1 MDSLNAS
8 LSATWQP
15 FILVAGLL
23 LVGHAAS
30 RDGLFDTLG
39 SLSAR
44 LPGRG
49 VSLFVTTMLMVAM
62 VSAVLNLDSAVVF
75 MTPVALKAARAK
87 GADETAFVYG
97 TVFMSN
103 SASLL
108 FIGSNLTNILV
119 IGNSTTSPAHFSAR
133 MLAPWLLAVVVV
145 IGVMLLWRGRFLR
158 APLQRAASAPSG
170 FTLGPGI
177 FATIFAVVAMLA
189 ARHPALM
196 IFAAGVTAEGWD
208 LVRQRGKEWRSTL
221 AVINPAVLATLFGV
235 ALFVGVLARHWT
247 GPARLLAHANVATT
261 TLVATLSAL
270 VINNLPAASL
280 FAAHPVA
287 HPYALLLGLDVGPN
301 CLISGALSS
310 LLWRR
315 IVQRDG
321 AQVSLRTL
329 SLIGVLLALATFAV
343 ALPVLN

>member
-1 MDSLNAS
+1 VHSLNAS

-15 FILVAGLL
+15 FVLVAGLL

-30 RDGLFDTLG
+30 RDGLFNALG

-49 VSLFVTTMLMVAM
+49 VSLFVTTMLTVAL

-75 MTPVALKAARAK
+75 MTPVALNAARAQ

-133 MLAPWLLAVVVV
+133 MLVPWLLAVVVV
-145 IGVMLLWRGRFLR
+145 IGVMLRWRWRFLR
-158 APLQRAASAPSG
+158 APLLRSAIAPSR
-170 FTLGPGI
+170 FVLGPGI
-177 FATIFAVVAMLA
+177 LATIFSVVAMLA
-189 ARHPALM
+189 TRHPALLV
-196 IFAAGVTAEGWD
+196 FVAGLIAEGWD
-208 LVRQRGKEWRSTL
+208 LLRQRAKDWRSSL
-221 AVINPAVLATLFGV
+221 AVISPVVLATLFSV
-235 ALFVGVLARHWT
+235 ALLVGVLARHWA

-280 FAAHPVA
+280 FAAHQVA

-315 IVQRDG
+315 IAQRDG
-321 AQVSLRTL
+321 AQVSLRTF
-329 SLIGVLLALATFAV
+329 SLIGVPLALATFVV

>member
-1 MDSLNAS
+1 VHSLNAS
-8 LSATWQP
+8 FSATWQP
-15 FILVAGLL
+15 FVLVAGLL
-23 LVGHAAS
+23 LVGHAAA
-30 RDGLFDTLG
+30 RDGLFAALG

-49 VSLFVTTMLMVAM
+49 VSLFVTTMLMVAL

-75 MTPVALKAARAK
+75 MTPVALNAARAK
-87 GADETAFVYG
+87 GADETAFLYG

-108 FIGSNLTNILV
+108 LIGSNLTNILV

-133 MLAPWLLAVVVV
+133 MLAPWLLAVAVV
-145 IGVMLLWRGRFLR
+145 IGVMLLWRWRFLR
-158 APLQRAASAPSG
+158 APLAMSASERSG
-170 FTLGPGI
+170 AVVGPGI
-177 FATIFAVVAMLA
+177 LATVFAVVLMLA
-189 ARHPALM
+189 TRHPALL
-196 IFAAGVTAEGWD
+196 ILSAGVLAEGWD
-208 LVRQRGKEWRSTL
+208 LVRQRERKWRSRL
-221 AVINPAVLATLFGV
+221 AIISPFVLATLFSV
-235 ALFVGVLARHWT
+235 ALLVGVLARHWT
-247 GPARLLAHANVATT
+247 YPGRLLAHANVATT
-261 TLVATLSAL
+261 TTVAALSAL
-270 VINNLPAASL
+270 AINNLPAASL
-280 FAAHPVA
+280 FAAHQVA

-321 AQVSLRTL
+321 AQVSLRIF
-329 SLIGVLLALATFAV
+329 SLIGVVIALVTFAL